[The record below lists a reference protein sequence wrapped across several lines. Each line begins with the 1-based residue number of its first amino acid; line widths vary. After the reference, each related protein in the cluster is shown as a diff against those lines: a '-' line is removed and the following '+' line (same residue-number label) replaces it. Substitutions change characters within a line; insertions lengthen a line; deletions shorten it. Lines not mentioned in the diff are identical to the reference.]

1 MDGYVRLV
9 LTRTQLTPP
18 SLVLNT
24 PTTVP
29 AYTVAGVN
37 GSIAR
42 VTGKDV
48 RPVLASAQFAP
59 QLTLLKRP
67 PLVPQYTVAGV
78 TGSTARVLICEFV
91 MPLKRNVQ
99 LPPPLT
105 LLKSPLTVPP
115 YTVAAVTRS
124 IATAEPVRL
133 VRPALTAAQLPPPL
147 TLLNTPLAAVP
158 TYTVAGVKGSIARTR
173 VYGVVRP
180 LLAGVQLPPP
190 LPLLNTPP
198 PFVPAYTVAGVTG
211 STARALTMPP
221 FGPLLVQT
229 LTPAEATPTARPR
242 EAMTTRIINRA
253 FENAGIGNPL
263 LTSVASGH
271 CRNASESCSFHAIQ
285 KNEEFSSRY
294 LSSGFRESLVKLPV
308 ELRKATELSPSG
320 ARPLGRRAAR
330 KATAYEILGGSI
342 LQESVPLVK
351 FAHRACG
358 KHVKCPVVGAS
369 EVSGLRSWAGMG
381 FHAAGGA
388 DGALS
393 GPGVGA
399 GDEGTGSDSASDWG
413 ADQLDAGGGDYRVIG
428 SDDAAMA
435 SAVRGAWVRRAF

>member
-18 SLVLNT
+18 LVVLNT

-59 QLTLLKRP
+59 PSALLKSP
-67 PLVPQYTVAGV
+67 PSVPQYTVAGV
-78 TGSTARVLICEFV
+78 AGSIVRA
-91 MPLKRNVQ
+91 
-99 LPPPLT
+99 LT
-105 LLKSPLTVPP
+105 F
-115 YTVAAVTRS
+115 RF
-124 IATAEPVRL
+124 

-147 TLLNTPLAAVP
+147 TLLNTPLAAAP
-158 TYTVAGVKGSIARTR
+158 AYTVAGVSGSTARTWTYR
-173 VYGVVRP
+173 FGRP
-180 LLAGVQLPPP
+180 ALTGVQLPPP

-320 ARPLGRRAAR
+320 ARSLGRRAAR
-330 KATAYEILGGSI
+330 NATAYEILGGSI

>member
-18 SLVLNT
+18 LVVLNT

-29 AYTVAGVN
+29 AYTVAGVD
-37 GSIAR
+37 GSITTAETR
-42 VTGKDV
+42 WFV
-48 RPVLASAQFAP
+48 RPVLTAAQ
-59 QLTLLKRP
+59 R
-67 PLVPQYTVAGV
+67 
-78 TGSTARVLICEFV
+78 
-91 MPLKRNVQ
+91 
-99 LPPPLT
+99 PPPLT
-105 LLKSPLTVPP
+105 LLNTPPPSVPA
-115 YTVAAVTRS
+115 YTVAGVAGS
-124 IATAEPVRL
+124 IVRAL
-133 VRPALTAAQLPPPL
+133 TFRFVRPALTAAQLPPPL

-158 TYTVAGVKGSIARTR
+158 TYTVAGV
-173 VYGVVRP
+173 
-180 LLAGVQLPPP
+180 
-190 LPLLNTPP
+190 N
-198 PFVPAYTVAGVTG
+198 G
-211 STARALTMPP
+211 STARTLTMPP

-320 ARPLGRRAAR
+320 ARSLGRRAAR
-330 KATAYEILGGSI
+330 NATAYEILGGSI